1 MSRRQHSSL
10 LLGFLIGAGPAL
22 AQLPDPTR
30 PADIPAAPVLGPGT
44 APSTASGIQTV
55 ILRPGGKSVAVVNG
69 QHLEVGARVG
79 DKRVVKISE
88 SEVVFKGPSGRE
100 VIKLTP
106 DIEKTP
112 VKKTVEAKRRTKGSA
127 EK

>member
-30 PADIPAAPVLGPGT
+30 PADVPAAPALGPGT
-44 APSTASGIQTV
+44 APAIASGIQTV
-55 ILRPGGKSVAVVNG
+55 ILRPGGKSVAVING

-88 SEVVFKGPSGRE
+88 SEVVLKGPSGRE
-100 VIKLTP
+100 IIKLTP
-106 DIEKTP
+106 DIEKMP
-112 VKKTVEAKRRTKGSA
+112 VKKAVEPKRRAKASV